1 MPWRICRSPA
11 GAIGLC
17 AVVAAA
23 LRLPFAFAGLVP
35 DEGGYAY
42 VAQQWSRGARLYDS
56 AWADRPQGLL
66 VAFRLLLAVADDPW
80 AIRLGA
86 VLCGAGITA
95 LLGVIGWQ
103 LRGPATGIA
112 AAAMYAVVGVGPRVT
127 GFTFNGELAAAL
139 PATAAIAAALAWRSS
154 ARLHWL
160 VAAGL
165 AGGSAILMKQ
175 SAFDGLLVAIAVV
188 VAVSKNSSTRRRALA
203 VLLGSA
209 AIPLAASMLHG
220 WLIGWTNYWSA
231 VVGSRLGARLDAGSL
246 LGRPGRFFATVDDAW
261 RDLGVV
267 VVLAVAALA
276 LARRQRVPVAVPA
289 FWLGAALLG
298 FNLGALYWRHYYV
311 QLIPPLTLLAAMAVT
326 SFRSRLYRSA
336 AIALAVLPVGSFLVA
351 LAAMPPE
358 RRERLIAHQR
368 QFEHNKEL
376 AAQLHDRLDQDDT
389 IYVLVSQGD
398 LYFLVGRPSRY
409 PYLWGHPVKE
419 IPGALQQLREL
430 LSSERR
436 PEWLIAY
443 TSPNRVDSS
452 GRLGRIIRRHYVQ
465 DPTITSERAK
475 IHRERADLAAEGD
488 FRPNRPRS
496 VSGGGTCGLTP
507 RARLVQCVPLAA

>member
-1 MPWRICRSPA
+1 MPRRICRSPA
-11 GAIGLC
+11 SALGLC
-17 AVVAAA
+17 AASAAA
-23 LRLPFAFAGLVP
+23 LRLPFAFTGLVP

-42 VAQQWSRGARLYDS
+42 VAQQWSRGAQLYDS
-56 AWADRPQGLL
+56 AWADRPQGFL
-66 VAFRLLLAVADDPW
+66 VAYRLLLAVADDPW

-86 VLCGAGITA
+86 VLCGAGITV

-103 LRGPATGIA
+103 LRSPATGIA

-139 PATAAIAAALAWRSS
+139 PATAAIAATLAWRSS
-154 ARLHWL
+154 ARLYWL

-188 VAVSKNSSTRRRALA
+188 AVVSKDWSTRRRALA

-209 AIPLAASMLHG
+209 AIPVAASMLHG
-220 WLIGWTNYWSA
+220 CLIGWTNYWSA
-231 VVGSRLGARLDAGSL
+231 VVGSRFGARLDAGSL
-246 LGRPGRFFATVDDAW
+246 LDRPGRFFATVDDAW
-261 RDLGVV
+261 SDLAV
-267 VVLAVAALA
+267 VVLLALAALA
-276 LARRQRVPVAVPA
+276 LGRRQRGPVAVPA
-289 FWLGAALLG
+289 FWLGTALLG

-326 SFRSRLYRSA
+326 SFRSRLYQSA
-336 AIALAVLPVGSFLVA
+336 AVTLAILPVGSFLVA
-351 LAAMPPE
+351 LVVMPPE
-358 RRERLIAHQR
+358 RREGLIAHQR
-368 QFEHNKEL
+368 QFEHNKEI
-376 AAQLHDRLDQDDT
+376 AAQLDERLDQDDT

-443 TSPNRVDSS
+443 TSPKRVDSS
-452 GRLGRIIRRHYVQ
+452 GRLGRIVRRHYVQ
-465 DPTITSERAK
+465 DPTFTSERAR
-475 IHRERADLAAEGD
+475 ILRERADLVA
-488 FRPNRPRS
+488 
-496 VSGGGTCGLTP
+496 
-507 RARLVQCVPLAA
+507 

>member
-1 MPWRICRSPA
+1 LDAKTMPRRACSPA
-11 GAIGLC
+11 GAIALC

-35 DEGGYAY
+35 DEGGYSY
-42 VAQQWSRGARLYDS
+42 VAQQWSRGAQLYDS

-86 VLCGAGITA
+86 ILCGTGITI

-127 GFTFNGELAAAL
+127 GFAFNGELAAAL

-154 ARLHWL
+154 ARVLWL
-160 VAAGL
+160 VVAGL

-175 SAFDGLLVAIAVV
+175 SAVDGLLVAIAVV
-188 VAVSKNSSTRRRALA
+188 AIASDNWATRRRSVA

-220 WLIGWTNYWSA
+220 WLIGWSNYWSA
-231 VVGSRLGARLDAGSL
+231 VIGSRLGVRLDAGSL
-246 LGRPGRFFATVDDAW
+246 LDRPGRFFATVGDAW

-267 VVLAVAALA
+267 ILLA
-276 LARRQRVPVAVPA
+276 LAALGLARLQRRPVTVPA
-289 FWLGAALLG
+289 LWLVAALLG

-326 SFRSRLYRSA
+326 SFPSRVYRSA
-336 AIALAVLPVGSFLVA
+336 AVALAILPVGSFLVA

-358 RRERLIAHQR
+358 RRERLIAHQS
-368 QFEHNKEL
+368 QFEHNKEI
-376 AAQLHDRLDQDDT
+376 AAQLHERFDRDDT

-398 LYFLVGRPSRY
+398 LHFLVGRPSRY

-419 IPGALQQLREL
+419 IPGALDQLRDL

-475 IHRERADLAAEGD
+475 ICRDRADLVSEGL
-488 FRPNRPRS
+488 P
-496 VSGGGTCGLTP
+496 P
-507 RARLVQCVPLAA
+507 RAAVRTEPPRNRHLCRG